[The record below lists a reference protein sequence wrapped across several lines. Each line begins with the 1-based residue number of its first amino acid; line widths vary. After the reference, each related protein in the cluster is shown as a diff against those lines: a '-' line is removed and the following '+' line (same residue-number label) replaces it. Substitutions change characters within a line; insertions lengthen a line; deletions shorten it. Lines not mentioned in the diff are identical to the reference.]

1 MKLKALLVI
10 NAIVTVVFGVAFI
23 CVPSQVF
30 PQYGIEPNLNL
41 NYMGQLFGAALLA
54 IAVLS
59 WMVRNTTD
67 SVARR
72 AIVVAFFVGDTVG
85 FIVSIIAQFR
95 GAMNALGWSVV
106 VIYLLLAL
114 GFASFTFKKSTQ

>member
-1 MKLKALLVI
+1 MKLKILLVI

-23 CVPSQVF
+23 CVPSQVYT
-30 PQYGIEPNLNL
+30 QYGIESNLHL
-41 NYMGQLFGAALLA
+41 NYVGQLFGAALLA

-59 WMVRNTTD
+59 WLVRNTTD

-72 AIVVAFFVGDTVG
+72 AVVVAFFVGDTVG
-85 FIVSIIAQFR
+85 FVVSVIAQFR
-95 GAMNALGWSVV
+95 GAMNALGWSTV

>member
-1 MKLKALLVI
+1 MKLKILLVI

-23 CVPSQVF
+23 CVPSQVYS
-30 PQYGIEPNLNL
+30 QYGIESNLHL

-54 IAVLS
+54 IAILS
-59 WMVRNTTD
+59 WLVRNTTD

-72 AIVVAFFVGDTVG
+72 AVVVAFFVGDTVG
-85 FIVSIIAQFR
+85 FIISLIAQFR

-114 GFASFTFKKSTQ
+114 GFASFTFRKSTS

>member
-1 MKLKALLVI
+1 MGLKILLVI

-23 CVPSQVF
+23 FAPSYVYS
-30 PQYGIEPNLNL
+30 QYGIESNLNL
-41 NYMGQLFGAALLA
+41 NYMGQIFGAALLA
-54 IAVLS
+54 IAILS
-59 WMVRNTTD
+59 WLVKNTND

-85 FIVSIIAQFR
+85 FIVSLIAQIR

-114 GFASFTFKKSTQ
+114 GFASFTFKKSSQ

>member
-1 MKLKALLVI
+1 MKLKILLVI
-10 NAIVTVVFGVAFI
+10 NAIVAVVFGIAFV
-23 CVPSQVF
+23 CVPSQVY

-54 IAVLS
+54 IGLLS
-59 WMVRNTTD
+59 WLVRNTTD
-67 SVARR
+67 SVALR
-72 AIVVAFFVGDTVG
+72 AVVVAFFIGDTVG

-95 GAMNALGWSVV
+95 GAMNALGWSTV

-114 GFASFTFKKSTQ
+114 GFASFTFKKSSS

>member
-1 MKLKALLVI
+1 MKLKTLLVI
-10 NAIVTVVFGVAFI
+10 NAVVTVVFGVAFI
-23 CVPSQVF
+23 CVPSQVY

-59 WMVRNTTD
+59 WLVRNTTD

-72 AIVVAFFVGDTVG
+72 AVVVAFFVGDTVG
-85 FIVSIIAQFR
+85 FVVSVIAQFR